1 MAASRDAVQSAEV
14 TAAEQQAA
22 LGGEREGAERLKRD
36 LMASRSRRD
45 RSARNMTSLSILAP

>member
-22 LGGEREGAERLKRD
+22 LGGEREEAERLKRD
-36 LMASRSRRD
+36 LMASRS
-45 RSARNMTSLSILAP
+45 